1 MLRSWRLPLLAVMLN
16 VCLCAGVATAQTV
29 VVRKAPP
36 GTRVEVVVNA
46 ATVASADVDPAGDAK
61 VTIDVAAATGKPEI
75 DANVFL
81 DVCDTTRRVIIV
93 ERDRLPVPA
102 EAGCARRQISGVFW
116 VRKVNTLVVDSGA
129 ANPTLLLV
137 KGSYSLDPDKPA
149 RDWAPSLSGLVVFG
163 GGSFGSFGDARVLAC
178 GNVTPCGGH
187 DSGLGYTAGAAYWFG
202 RFIGAEASYAK
213 PGKVTANGSGATY
226 NFDSSLDVQMLTIVG
241 KGGVPIGPVKLYGL
255 GGLTY
260 HEATSSTKQTIDGA
274 SQTIEYQT
282 QGWGLVF
289 GGGLDAWIASR
300 VALYAEAGFADVK
313 GKPVAGG
320 DLQIDDTLKFI
331 LVGVRLHITR

>member
-1 MLRSWRLPLLAVMLN
+1 MLRSWRLPVLAALLN
-16 VCLCAGVATAQTV
+16 VCLGAGVAAGQTV

-36 GTRVEVVVNA
+36 GTRAEVAVNA
-46 ATVASADVDPAGDAK
+46 ATVASAEVDPAGDAK
-61 VTIDVAAATGKPEI
+61 MTIDLAAAAGKPEI

-93 ERDRLPVPA
+93 ERDRLPPPGDA
-102 EAGCARRQISGVFW
+102 ACTRRQISGVFW
-116 VRKVNTLVVDSGA
+116 VRKLNTLVIDAGV
-129 ANPTLLLV
+129 ANPTMLLI
-137 KGSYSLDPDKPA
+137 KGSYSLDPDKPS
-149 RDWAPSLSGLVVFG
+149 RDWAPSLTGLVVFG
-163 GGSFGSFGDARVLAC
+163 GGAFGAFRDVRALAC

-202 RFIGAEASYAK
+202 RFVGAEASYAK
-213 PGKVTANGSGATY
+213 PGKVTANGSGTNY
-226 NFDSSLDVQMLTIVG
+226 NFDSSLDVQMLNIVG
-241 KGGVPIGPVKLYGL
+241 KGSVPIGPVKIYGL

-260 HEATSSTKQTIDGA
+260 HEGTTSTKQTIDGI
-274 SQTIEYQT
+274 SQTIEFQT

-313 GKPVAGG
+313 GKPLAGG